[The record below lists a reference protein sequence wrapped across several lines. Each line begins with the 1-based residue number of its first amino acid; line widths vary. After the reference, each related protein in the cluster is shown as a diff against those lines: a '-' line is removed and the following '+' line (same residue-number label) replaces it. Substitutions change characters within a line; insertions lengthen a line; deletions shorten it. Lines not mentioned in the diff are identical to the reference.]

1 MGISPTGQQ
10 TKGEIQ
16 TLQNNAN
23 KTLSWV
29 SDSYL
34 DGEKEYYTL
43 WYRSYQEN
51 MSPKA
56 KKTIALFDNGGLSKT
71 LKKSEFISDGKVI
84 IEIRSAA
91 QEEIKNNQSVTK
103 LMALAQSVLPNL
115 KSQQSINTFLRT
127 IIDKTS
133 IE

>member
-1 MGISPTGQQ
+1 MGISPSGQQ

-56 KKTIALFDNGGLSKT
+56 KKTIALFDNG
-71 LKKSEFISDGKVI
+71 
-84 IEIRSAA
+84 
-91 QEEIKNNQSVTK
+91 
-103 LMALAQSVLPNL
+103 
-115 KSQQSINTFLRT
+115 
-127 IIDKTS
+127 
-133 IE
+133 